1 VEVEAVNE
9 HAKMDND
16 IADLSDKKTWTAY
29 GDQTVPKK
37 AGPRT
42 TTHKFYTLGQLRSS
56 KFADRRF
63 LLSPWLREQESS
75 MVYAASGVGKS
86 LFAMSA
92 AIAIAGG
99 GEFFGWKPE
108 QRANGKPWKVFYV
121 DGEMHI
127 ADLQERGE
135 TLIAACPGVNQT
147 AANANL
153 RLFAR
158 QDQKDGSLFPLISTE
173 AGMAFYEDRARHV
186 DLMIFDNFSTLGEVE
201 DENSAS
207 EFNAVTEFL
216 LRLKARGVATMLVHH
231 ANKAGDNF
239 RGSSKLAATFETI
252 VKLEKPESDTG
263 AGDID
268 DARFRVAWQK
278 VRAGGRQLRPVM
290 ARLVTDQ
297 AFGDETGAPAKG
309 TEGQLLGRRW
319 EFVAGELSLYDEM
332 RKGLSEG
339 KFVTPAE
346 IAAFRGVNKST
357 VSRQLERGE
366 KLGLWTG
373 LQLDQWFSEGKRK
386 RRAKQTQAPVQADR
400 SWREDATE
408 DPDQDF

>member
-1 VEVEAVNE
+1 
-9 HAKMDND
+9 
-16 IADLSDKKTWTAY
+16 
-29 GDQTVPKK
+29 
-37 AGPRT
+37 
-42 TTHKFYTLGQLRSS
+42 
-56 KFADRRF
+56 
-63 LLSPWLREQESS
+63 
-75 MVYAASGVGKS
+75 
-86 LFAMSA
+86 
-92 AIAIAGG
+92 
-99 GEFFGWKPE
+99 
-108 QRANGKPWKVFYV
+108 
-121 DGEMHI
+121 
-127 ADLQERGE
+127 
-135 TLIAACPGVNQT
+135 
-147 AANANL
+147 
-153 RLFAR
+153 
-158 QDQKDGSLFPLISTE
+158 
-173 AGMAFYEDRARHV
+173 MAFYEDRAKHV
-186 DLMIFDNFSTLGEVE
+186 DLMIFENFSTLGEVE

-297 AFGDETGAPAKG
+297 AFGDETSAPSNA
-309 TEGQLLGRRW
+309 TEGQPLGRRW

-332 RKGLSEG
+332 RRGMSEG

-386 RRAKQTQAPVQADR
+386 RKAKQTQAPVQADR
-400 SWREDATE
+400 SWREAAPD
-408 DPDQDF
+408 DPDADF

>member
-1 VEVEAVNE
+1 
-9 HAKMDND
+9 
-16 IADLSDKKTWTAY
+16 
-29 GDQTVPKK
+29 
-37 AGPRT
+37 
-42 TTHKFYTLGQLRSS
+42 
-56 KFADRRF
+56 
-63 LLSPWLREQESS
+63 
-75 MVYAASGVGKS
+75 
-86 LFAMSA
+86 
-92 AIAIAGG
+92 
-99 GEFFGWKPE
+99 
-108 QRANGKPWKVFYV
+108 
-121 DGEMHI
+121 MHI

-135 TLIAACPGVNQT
+135 TLIAACPGVDEA

-173 AGMAFYEDRARHV
+173 AGMAFYEDRAKHV

-252 VKLEKPESDTG
+252 VKLEKPESSAD
-263 AGDID
+263 AGDSD

-290 ARLVTDQ
+290 ARLVTEDPFK
-297 AFGDETGAPAKG
+297 ATADATA
-309 TEGQLLGRRW
+309 GQLLGRRW

-332 RKGLSEG
+332 REG
-339 KFVTPAE
+339 MSAGQFVTPAE

-386 RRAKQTQAPVQADR
+386 RKAKQTQAPVQADR
-400 SWREDATE
+400 SWRKDAAE